1 MLLLS
6 IDSDVVV
13 DIDSDVVG
21 EYRITVGENSISVH
35 VLVFQVLGEYMNNE
49 QCDHGNNSIIRRSS
63 VMVHNT
69 KALHFD
75 IHHLFKPLYQS
86 LCL

>member
-13 DIDSDVVG
+13 
-21 EYRITVGENSISVH
+21 EYRITVGENSVSVH
-35 VLVFQVLGEYMNNE
+35 VLVFQVLGEYMDRIYE
-49 QCDHGNNSIIRRSS
+49 QCDYGNNNIIRRSS

-69 KALHFD
+69 KALHFNC
-75 IHHLFKPLYQS
+75 HHLFKPLYQS

>member
-13 DIDSDVVG
+13 

-49 QCDHGNNSIIRRSS
+49 QCDYGNNSIIRRSS

-69 KALHFD
+69 AALHFD
-75 IHHLFKPLYQS
+75 CHHFFKPLYQS

>member
-1 MLLLS
+1 MKLLLS

-13 DIDSDVVG
+13 
-21 EYRITVGENSISVH
+21 EYRITVGENSIS

-49 QCDHGNNSIIRRSS
+49 QCDYGNNSIIRWSS

-69 KALHFD
+69 EALRFD
-75 IHHLFKPLYQS
+75 CHHLFKPLYQS